1 MIKPDQ
7 ENRKGSSV
15 GKEKIDLKK
24 GDFGDVNQGREIIGM
39 EF

>member
-15 GKEKIDLKK
+15 GKEKTDLKK
-24 GDFGDVNQGREIIGM
+24 GDIGDMNQGRGIKGM

>member
-15 GKEKIDLKK
+15 GKEKTDPKRGAI
-24 GDFGDVNQGREIIGM
+24 GDMNQERGIIGM